1 MTSIQGLRLGGWLAG
16 LVALTALSGQAWAD
30 GAPLRTVAVTGSGE
44 VSASPDMAR
53 VTLGIESRKP
63 TMAEARS
70 EVSATVDRVLA
81 LTRSLRIDPKLVDS
95 TRLQVSPDY
104 AWNEKDRKQVLQGYV
119 VGRQVEVT
127 VKDLD
132 QLGPLLEKAVDAGV
146 NQVGD
151 PQLDSSRRKEL
162 EREAMARAVQDAKL
176 NADTLATAAGAKLG
190 AVRTLNGQS
199 NAMPMP
205 MYRSRPVAMAADV
218 AGAPPAETYQ
228 AAEMKFTANVS
239 AEYDL
244 AAGP

>member
-1 MTSIQGLRLGGWLAG
+1 MSKIRGLGWAG
-16 LVALTALSGQAWAD
+16 LLALAVLSGQAQAD
-30 GAPLRTVAVTGSGE
+30 GAPPRTVSVGGSGE
-44 VSASPDMAR
+44 VSAQPDMAR

-63 TMAEARS
+63 TMAAARS
-70 EVSATVDRVLA
+70 EVAATVDRVLA
-81 LTRSLRIDPKLVDS
+81 LTRSLKIDPKLVDS

-104 AWNEKDRKQVLQGYV
+104 SWNEKDRKQVLQGYV
-119 VGRQVEVT
+119 VSRQVEVT

-162 EREAMARAVQDAKL
+162 EREAMAKAVQDARL

-190 AVRTLNGQS
+190 PVRNLNGQT

-205 MYRSRPVAMAADV
+205 MYKGRPVAMAADV
-218 AGAPPAETYQ
+218 AAAPPPETYQ
-228 AAEMKFTANVS
+228 AAEMKFSAGVS

-244 AAGP
+244 ITGP

>member
-1 MTSIQGLRLGGWLAG
+1 MTSIQGLRLAGWLAG
-16 LVALTALSGQAWAD
+16 LMALTALSGQSWAD
-30 GAPLRTVAVTGSGE
+30 GAPVRTVAVSGSGE

-53 VTLGIESRKP
+53 VTLGIESRRP
-63 TMAEARS
+63 TMAQARA

-119 VGRQVEVT
+119 VSRQIEVT

-151 PQLDSSRRKEL
+151 PQLDSSRRKAL

-190 AVRTLNGQS
+190 AVRTLNAQS
-199 NAMPMP
+199 NAGPMP
-205 MYRSRPVAMAADV
+205 MYRRSVAMAADV
-218 AGAPPAETYQ
+218 AAAPPAETYQ
-228 AAEMKFTANVS
+228 AAEMKFTASVS

-244 AAGP
+244 IAGP